1 MKREETL
8 TGDIDWLTL
17 LLYVLLV
24 LVGWFTIYSAVYT
37 DEQKSI
43 FDAQYN
49 SGKQFQWMMI
59 CSFLAFV
66 ILLIDGRFFSTFAYP
81 LYVAVMLLLF
91 GVLLFGVEIN
101 GNKAWI
107 RIGTFQ
113 MQPSELA
120 KTATALA
127 LAKYLAGLQVSIR
140 LWRHKIVSGLI
151 IGIPMLLTLLQGD
164 AGSAIVF
171 SIFIIVL
178 FREGLESVYPL
189 TVLALIVLGVLSLI
203 IPVYWLIGLLMGIAL
218 FIAYFN
224 MRSSKTLRILAI
236 IWILASSYMAVVHQL
251 FERLE
256 PHQKD
261 RINVLLG
268 KGGNDYNIRQSLI
281 AIGSGGLWGKGY
293 LKGTQTKF
301 KFVPEQS
308 TDFIFSSIG
317 EEFGFWGSVLL
328 ILLFVLLLL
337 RLVFLAERQRSQFSR
352 VYGYSV
358 VSILFI
364 HFLIN
369 LGMAIGVVPVI
380 GIPLPFISYGGSSLL
395 SFTLLLFVF
404 IRLDSNRHQ
413 ILR

>member
-1 MKREETL
+1 MKRQENL
-8 TGDIDWLTL
+8 TGNIDWLTL
-17 LLYVLLV
+17 FLYILLV
-24 LVGWFTIYSAVYT
+24 LVGWLTIYSAVYSE
-37 DEQKSI
+37 EQKSI

-49 SGKQFQWMMI
+49 SGKQFQWMMV
-59 CSFLAFV
+59 CAGLAFI
-66 ILLIDGRFFSTFAYP
+66 ILLIDGRFFATFAYP
-81 LYVAVMLLLF
+81 IYGAVMVLLF

-107 RIGTFQ
+107 RIGSFQ

-140 LWRHKIVSGLI
+140 KWKDKIISGII
-151 IGIPMLLTLLQGD
+151 IGIPMFLTLLQGD

-189 TVLALIVLGVLSLI
+189 AVLALIILGVLSLV
-203 IPVYWLIGLLMGIAL
+203 IPVFWLVGILLLVCL
-218 FIAYFN
+218 FLAYFN
-224 MRSSKTLRILAI
+224 LRSSPTLRILAALWVI
-236 IWILASSYMAVVHQL
+236 SSSYMAVVHQI
-251 FERLE
+251 FEKLE

-281 AIGSGGLWGKGY
+281 AIGSGGFLGKGY
-293 LKGTQTKF
+293 LNGTQTKF

-308 TDFIFSSIG
+308 TDFIFSSVG
-317 EEFGFWGSVLL
+317 EEFGFVGSVVL
-328 ILLFVLLLL
+328 ISLFLLLML

-358 VSILFI
+358 VSIFFV

-369 LGMAIGVVPVI
+369 LGMAIGLVPVI
-380 GIPLPFISYGGSSLL
+380 GIPLPLISYGGSSLL
-395 SFTLLLFVF
+395 AFTILLFVF